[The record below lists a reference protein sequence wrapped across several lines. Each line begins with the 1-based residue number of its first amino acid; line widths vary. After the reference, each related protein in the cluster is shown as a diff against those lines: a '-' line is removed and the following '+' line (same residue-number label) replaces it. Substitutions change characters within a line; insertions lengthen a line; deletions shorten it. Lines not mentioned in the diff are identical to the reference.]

1 MATKAKATQNIAKKG
16 IESAIAIDRLYNI
29 SAMLSCP
36 IPCADMAFEPSQR
49 KIPERNPAAMA
60 CLVQDIKPG
69 GLQMMTMIAPEAIAD
84 MAISQMPPVLET
96 HSPGFASLPARA
108 GQFDA
113 TSKYIPAG
121 RIRAPA
127 APEMNVLISIDV
139 AFFIYDPPNFAP

>member
-1 MATKAKATQNIAKKG
+1 MATKANATQNIEKKG
-16 IESAIAIDRLYNI
+16 IESVIAIDKLYNI
-29 SAMLSCP
+29 SAMLSRP
-36 IPCADMAFEPSQR
+36 IPCAVMAFEPSQR
-49 KIPERNPAAMA
+49 NIPERNPATMA

-69 GLQMMTMIAPEAIAD
+69 GLQMMTIIAPEAIAD
-84 MAISQMPPVLET
+84 MAISQMLPVLET